1 MSPDGKVL
9 TNPCYSEISAIGYDL
24 YLCKNGSMN
33 GEVLNGKGIRVR

>member
-9 TNPCYSEISAIGYDL
+9 TRPCYCEISAIGYDL

-33 GEVLNGKGIRVR
+33 GEVLNGKGIRVK